1 MMTCWRS
8 SLGSLIVS
16 SYFHLLFLFPLLS
29 SISRFY
35 FVAIP
40 CILQTRPFLHLLP
53 LHPTPKPKPSSPWL
67 SQVRFSLRYFLPRS
81 VSIFSPFF
89 FLSIGIS
96 YPICGSHP
104 IFIFYAFSRLFSS
117 PLLLGHSLFFHF
129 VCSLLLCRIFPWFN
143 SVCYASFV
151 SEGGKLAFWF

>member
-1 MMTCWRS
+1 MTCWRS

-89 FLSIGIS
+89 FSFYRNLIPHLWFSSNIYFLCVFSPFQLAPFIGSLSIF
-96 YPICGSHP
+96 PFC
-104 IFIFYAFSRLFSS
+104 LFTVVVQNF
-117 PLLLGHSLFFHF
+117 PL
-129 VCSLLLCRIFPWFN
+129 V
-143 SVCYASFV
+143 
-151 SEGGKLAFWF
+151 